1 VLHVICFVR
10 EDLAHRLQKYGP
22 IFFKSLTENKIL
34 QLVKLLIA
42 KKWLEESLVFG
53 LYDDMYLYYSIHVS
67 LFNEQQQKQYIRNYY
82 KYCPGGKPLA
92 SISF

>member
-34 QLVKLLIA
+34 QLVELLIA
-42 KKWLEESLVFG
+42 KEWLEERLEFEHTNSSIYTVFAVANKRMTRG
-53 LYDDMYLYYSIHVS
+53 LNSVHH
-67 LFNEQQQKQYIRNYY
+67 N
-82 KYCPGGKPLA
+82 
-92 SISF
+92 